1 MIRLLVAM
9 IFCIGTFGCAESPT
23 SGSDT
28 MNLSE
33 QEDTMK
39 PSEQEVYATYE
50 AINEALIKKDRAALE
65 RLFDKDLTFT
75 HMSGKVQTRKEF
87 LDEIMDGTL
96 NYYKIETKSYDIQMQ
111 GDSLAR
117 MSVTHTLTAKV
128 YGSSGAWTMDADY
141 TYEKRGDTWVR
152 IGNR

>member
-1 MIRLLVAM
+1 MIRFLIAM

-23 SGSDT
+23 SGSK
-28 MNLSE
+28 
-33 QEDTMK
+33 TMK
-39 PSEQEVYATYE
+39 PSEREVYAAYE
-50 AINEALIKKDRAALE
+50 AINEAMIKKDRVTLE
-65 RLFDKDLTFT
+65 RLLDKDLTFT

>member
-1 MIRLLVAM
+1 MK
-9 IFCIGTFGCAESPT
+9 S
-23 SGSDT
+23 
-28 MNLSE
+28 SE
-33 QEDTMK
+33 QD
-39 PSEQEVYATYE
+39 VYATYE
-50 AINEALIKKDRAALE
+50 AINEAMIKKDRATLE
-65 RLFDKDLTFT
+65 RLLDKDLTFT